1 MNKFIFIPYKEGKFF
16 FHPKTIAQFIGEEWE
31 QEAST
36 YTTQVLHTYLPWA
49 SISCG
54 NTFIFPHK
62 WKNNANESPNN
73 TGVQTFFKGVKI
85 QL

>member
-36 YTTQVLHTYLPWA
+36 YTTQVLHTYLP
-49 SISCG
+49 
-54 NTFIFPHK
+54 
-62 WKNNANESPNN
+62 
-73 TGVQTFFKGVKI
+73 
-85 QL
+85 